1 MHTSKIFRDWSALA
15 KTIDQIRTSKKI
27 VFTNGCFDILHVG
40 HIKYLQEARSLGDYL
55 VLALNSD
62 SSVKV
67 LKGPERPLQNE
78 NDRAEILAALEC
90 VSFVTLFSEPTPLEI
105 IKAVRPDILVKGGD
119 WPVDKI
125 VGHDSV
131 KARGGQ
137 TRSLK
142 FIEGRS
148 TTSILEKIKRL

>member
-15 KTIDQIRTSKKI
+15 KTIDQIRGSKKI

-125 VGHDSV
+125 VGHDFV